1 MQWLFAWDRI
11 NAYKEM
17 LLEHSGFYRKLKY
30 LQSGDNFVLYPN
42 HPPLFSDEATHV
54 HEISNGSLQ
63 VLSSF
68 LHNSPLNFV
77 FFYAPWCGQS
87 RRAVEEFN
95 IAASLLYGKVTF
107 IAINCWAGSCRE
119 KYTLDSFP
127 KIYSNSDEYGQYI
140 TWKVIYND
148 SSNSDEYGQYITW
161 KVIYNDSSNSDEYG
175 QYITW
180 KVIYNDSS
188 NSDEYGQYITW
199 KVIYND
205 SSNSDEYGQYI
216 TWKVI
221 HNDSSNSDEYV
232 VIVMS
237 MVIILPGKS
246 FMMIVVIVMSMVQ
259 FLQGVVRPFTYI
271 GRESDF
277 KVLVDQEPEVVISF
291 FKPHELSSKKYFR
304 FFTVALQHYG
314 HISSPRF
321 AVVTSE
327 EVAKTIG
334 LHSSGNVL
342 FCRAFKPPLVYHPS
356 KGITSCNITTWI
368 ATNRRQAMLGDAAS
382 LQNRLCLLSNRAA
395 LAMLNDASPMTFM
408 VEEGLYYLIL
418 LSKKAAV
425 ILFVPLRRKDV
436 STPLLRLFTK
446 ASLAYHN
453 CSCNKTTSTNTTLHD
468 KHKELESLGTAIH
481 KIAAKPQQS
490 ICRSLQVQ
498 TVINAHHTVRNVC
511 DICHRCR
518 KGCSGNHDN
527 RFGAIQARLL
537 GGLAPRP
544 CSTVLTSYNPSSLVT
559 SVCCKRVDPKT
570 EVVRKGSLFDYENKL
585 SSLID
590 SIFDNIVALKGM
602 SQKNDHL
609 NVESIKAMLSDETKR
624 LTELASKEDQAKPKP
639 TAEVH
644 APTPGNVTAG
654 NVTDDDATDGCNRT
668 GHVTRFLGAH
678 CHSNKSVN
686 FFYMDSEEYGIIA
699 ERLGVRW
706 GADRVALVIVDVKN
720 EAQYV
725 FDESRQITNDSLVDF
740 VMKSMTSKLERRLRI
755 PPPSGISCSREI
767 VCVTEVTT
775 DSFDDIVINNDQ
787 DVLLV
792 FYTPWCG
799 MCINFAPVLLAVAR
813 FFQDI
818 SQVSVTRK
826 DSSIAFP
833 SNTPRTATRLI
844 EFIEEHGSE
853 ALRVALYGR
862 TDGFNVS
869 EALIARVGEL
879 ESRLQRVEQEK
890 KLLETRLEAV
900 MMEKA
905 LAAFQSARAIK
916 GMRDSQLESAR
927 EHEARVTAERLFRES
942 EKSRAASEEKLFK
955 LALYNNQL
963 EQALRQK
970 LSELE
975 KNEESLVKLASE
987 AKKVLSEKQE
997 LSILINGISKKL
1009 NNLKE
1014 ITSHFEKRELFLTQK
1029 VLRLERASRIL
1040 TLRAVDY
1047 IGRSSKT
1054 DEEIVELRRQRNL
1067 LTQLVKDAEQTVS
1080 GLQASLSSTRKVLD
1094 DVTVERNNAVETGA
1108 EVKRQ
1113 LEEMRQRYEE
1123 LEQILRNS
1131 QIPRKKPAR

>member
-1 MQWLFAWDRI
+1 MSQGRKGCRLSHDAAMIFLRHPWAFCSVCVVFVCCFAWISCR
-11 NAYKEM
+11 
-17 LLEHSGFYRKLKY
+17 
-30 LQSGDNFVLYPN
+30 GDNFVLYPN

-127 KIYSNSDEYGQYI
+127 KFFVYHSKFPGLQYPPP
-140 TWKVIYND
+140 VHYHFD
-148 SSNSDEYGQYITW
+148 
-161 KVIYNDSSNSDEYG
+161 
-175 QYITW
+175 
-180 KVIYNDSS
+180 
-188 NSDEYGQYITW
+188 
-199 KVIYND
+199 
-205 SSNSDEYGQYI
+205 
-216 TWKVI
+216 
-221 HNDSSNSDEYV
+221 H
-232 VIVMS
+232 
-237 MVIILPGKS
+237 
-246 FMMIVVIVMSMVQ
+246 MVQ

-368 ATNRRQAMLGDAAS
+368 ATNRRQIVTQLTPNAT
-382 LQNRLCLLSNRAA
+382 NHAA
-395 LAMLNDASPMTFM
+395 LASR
-408 VEEGLYYLIL
+408 

-818 SQVSVTRK
+818 SQVSVTRIDADQNDLPWNLTVSSYPSIILFPAGRK

-1131 QIPRKKPAR
+1131 QIPRKKPAS